1 MKAPQ
6 TSAPQSPIGR
16 IPVQNVRPCV
26 DHGKRPAKSVV
37 GEEFD
42 VTATVFREGHDAVNA
57 TLVVTDPDGQE
68 RAQLMTCLNPGL
80 NHWAGPLVADR
91 EGWWSYRVEGWSDPW
106 GTWHHNAEAKLA
118 AGVDLELVLCHTVVE
133 TYSVREAATLAARA
147 VEVRAG
153 STRVVL
159 APSPMA
165 RELDGV
171 LELAVTGGVHAQN
184 ALAAALAASSCF

>member
-6 TSAPQSPIGR
+6 TRPPVPIGR

-80 NHWAGPLVADR
+80 NHWAALVADR
-91 EGWWSYRVEGWSDPW
+91 EGWWSYRVEGWSDPY
-106 GTWHHNAEAKLA
+106 GTWVHDAEIKVA
-118 AGVDLELVLCHTVVE
+118 AGVDVELMLAEGALVLE
-133 TYSVREAATLAARA
+133 RAR
-147 VEVRAG
+147 
-153 STRVVL
+153 TR
-159 APSPMA
+159 
-165 RELDGV
+165 
-171 LELAVTGGVHAQN
+171 
-184 ALAAALAASSCF
+184 SSDPRRPRR